1 MNFNFDRIAMLA
13 GVETG
18 EKKLLNE
25 SHDEHKIRQI
35 IREELHAITED
46 VEEEDAFDKARETRS
61 LVHATHFINMT
72 KYGRIQPAPGP
83 VTSNTGRSPGSL
95 GFVGGLGFH

>member
-25 SHDEHKIRQI
+25 SHDQLIC
-35 IREELHAITED
+35 
-46 VEEEDAFDKARETRS
+46 
-61 LVHATHFINMT
+61 
-72 KYGRIQPAPGP
+72 P
-83 VTSNTGRSPGSL
+83 
-95 GFVGGLGFH
+95 